1 MQRRMEDSGANI
13 QCQCFDD
20 VELMKPD
27 AHMNPVAVEEKPNHS
42 TTTNIGTLMVCTVQ
56 LAKIPIMNGYGNKG
70 WGYC

>member
-13 QCQCFDD
+13 QCQYFDD
-20 VELMKPD
+20 VELMKP
-27 AHMNPVAVEEKPNHS
+27 AAYMNPIAVEEKPNHS

>member
-13 QCQCFDD
+13 QRQCFDG

-27 AHMNPVAVEEKPNHS
+27 TYMNLVAVEEKPNHS

-56 LAKIPIMNGYGNKG
+56 LAKMPIMNGYGNKG